1 MKDFFDGVMK
11 WKTGTCLLYT
21 GAMVIY
27 LFFCL
32 VFNNREVSTT
42 LLWTLLLA
50 SAAGTLIQAVCFTDW
65 LIKRLHTAEP
75 AVPGAVLPGAERT
88 GLEGGVVPR
97 PGAGGV
103 GDVHGKLFCHLPG
116 NDHRF

>member
-1 MKDFFDGVMK
+1 MEDGDLPPLH
-11 WKTGTCLLYT
+11 GGDGDLP
-21 GAMVIY
+21 
-27 LFFCL
+27 
-32 VFNNREVSTT
+32 
-42 LLWTLLLA
+42 LLLP
-50 SAAGTLIQAVCFTDW
+50 GVQQPGGVHHPAVDPAPGQRGGDPDPGGV
-65 LIKRLHTAEP
+65 LHRLAHQKDALHTAEP